1 MADFDIITDSLQ
13 TSLLERIE
21 QIEDSKREDYLK
33 RLEGYLNEI
42 KKVNKIIEK
51 GKNNRIKWS
60 QLMDNSYSI
69 INIQK
74 GQ

>member
-1 MADFDIITDSLQ
+1 MADFDIITNSLQ

-21 QIEDSKREDYLK
+21 QIEDSQREEYIK
-33 RLEGYLNEI
+33 RLEGYLSEI
-42 KKVNKIIEK
+42 KKVSSIIEK